1 MKNPFRDR
9 IALATT
15 VLGIVLMSLTIAWR
29 VNPIEGSVMPM
40 FLKQTSW
47 GWALFIVLLVTTM
60 PAWIA
65 GVLLAVVIPLVNPSN
80 HSGWVVACCLMLI
93 FQGLLFFGIGKLIS
107 ICRKRIQN
115 KWTSSNK
122 EQG

>member
-47 GWALFIVLLVTTM
+47 GWALFIVLLVTTL

-65 GVLLAVVIPLVNPSN
+65 GVIVTFGGDLLPDWHLPYVM
-80 HSGWVVACCLMLI
+80 MLI
-93 FQGLLFFGIGKLIS
+93 IQGLLFFGIGKLIS
-107 ICRKRIQN
+107 ICRRKIRN
-115 KWTSSNK
+115 K
-122 EQG
+122 